1 MTPMA
6 FLFFGLFALVQFAIY
21 IGIRR
26 EWLTPAIVAGG
37 GVLLSTVFALLMAFA
52 QGNGLAQALFVGLVF
67 GLLITGITLA
77 AAWYFHRNGLRQSA
91 T

>member
-1 MTPMA
+1 MTSLA
-6 FLFFGLFALVQFAIY
+6 FLFFALFALVQFAIY

-26 EWLTPAIVAGG
+26 EWLTPAVIAGG
-37 GVLLSTVFALLMAFA
+37 GVVLSTVFALLMSLA
-52 QGNGLAQALFVGLVF
+52 QGNSVGQAVFVGVLF

-77 AAWYFHRNGLRQSA
+77 AAWYFHRSSMQQSA